1 MLKLIKIFN
10 STILGYWYIP
20 ENKDPGLIEINSETC
35 EVIVSIESNYDKELG
50 YPYYA
55 NKARGEVKKMLDEE
69 NLVAKRTINW
79 I

>member
-10 STILGYWYIP
+10 STVLGYWYIR
-20 ENKDPGLIEINSETC
+20 KTGK
-35 EVIVSIESNYDKELG
+35 VIISIESNYDKELG

>member
-1 MLKLIKIFN
+1 MMEGEGYMLKLIKIIN
-10 STILGYWYIP
+10 STVLGYWYIP
-20 ENKDPGLIEINSETC
+20 EK
-35 EVIVSIESNYDKELG
+35 EVIISIESNYDKELG

>member
-1 MLKLIKIFN
+1 MLKLIKILN

-20 ENKDPGLIEINSETC
+20 ENKDPGLIEINKKTG
-35 EVIVSIESNYDKELG
+35 EVIISIESNYDKELG

-55 NKARGEVKKMLDEE
+55 NKARCEVKKMLDEGS
-69 NLVAKRTINW
+69 LVTERTINW

>member
-1 MLKLIKIFN
+1 MLKLIKIFS

-20 ENKDPGLIEINSETC
+20 ENKDPGLIEINSETG

-55 NKARGEVKKMLDEE
+55 NKARGEVKKMLDEG
-69 NLVAKRTINW
+69 NLVTEITINW

>member
-1 MLKLIKIFN
+1 MMEGEGYMLKLTKIIN
-10 STILGYWYIP
+10 STVLGYWYIP
-20 ENKDPGLIEINSETC
+20 EK
-35 EVIVSIESNYDKELG
+35 EVIISIESNYDKELG